1 MDEVMVIE
9 AAQDRIMRVMVQA
22 TDRSV
27 DRWEA
32 AAREAVTRLA
42 EEALAATARLAE
54 AAEAGEPDGGAE
66 AAAMLAEDVA
76 WTWDVA
82 EGLSR
87 LTAADAVAEAWRS
100 LRGRGGVWVPTTE
113 VYGAIVSA

>member
-1 MDEVMVIE
+1 
-9 AAQDRIMRVMVQA
+9 
-22 TDRSV
+22 
-27 DRWEA
+27 
-32 AAREAVTRLA
+32 
-42 EEALAATARLAE
+42 
-54 AAEAGEPDGGAE
+54 
-66 AAAMLAEDVA
+66 MLAEDVA

-100 LRGRGGVWVPTTE
+100 LRDRGGVWVPTTE